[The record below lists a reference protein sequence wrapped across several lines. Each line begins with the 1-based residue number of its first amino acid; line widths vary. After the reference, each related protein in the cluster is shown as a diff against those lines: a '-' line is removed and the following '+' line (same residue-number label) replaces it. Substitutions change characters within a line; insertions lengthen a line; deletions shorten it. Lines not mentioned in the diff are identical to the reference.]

1 MPYLSRR
8 MRAPGMLWGLL
19 AALLLALAGQA
30 AAVESDK
37 PFAEHKVVLQISDD
51 DPAKQ
56 TLVLNVAS
64 NLVNHYGVDK
74 VDIEIVA
81 FGPGLRLLF
90 AENVNKDRIGAL
102 AESSG
107 VRFSA
112 CENTVAAMSRAL
124 GAPPALNPRAGRVQA
139 GIVRIL
145 DLTGQGYRLVKP

>member
-8 MRAPGMLWGLL
+8 TRTPGMLWGLL
-19 AALLLALAGQA
+19 ATLLLALAGQA
-30 AAVESDK
+30 AAAESDK
-37 PFAEHKVVLQISDD
+37 PFAEHKIVLQISDD

-56 TLVLNVAS
+56 TLVLNVAN
-64 NLVNHYGVDK
+64 NLVNHYGADK

-102 AESSG
+102 VEASG

-112 CENTVAAMSRAL
+112 CENTVAAMTRAL
-124 GAPPALNPRAGRVQA
+124 GEAPALNPQAIRVKA

-145 DLTGQGYRLVKP
+145 DLTGQGYTLVKP